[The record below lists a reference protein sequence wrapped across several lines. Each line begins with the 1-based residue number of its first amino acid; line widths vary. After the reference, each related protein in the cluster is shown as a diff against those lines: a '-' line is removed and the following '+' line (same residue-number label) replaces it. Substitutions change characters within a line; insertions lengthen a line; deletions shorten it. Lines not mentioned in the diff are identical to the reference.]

1 MQWGGCS
8 LYLCPFPRAVFC
20 QCLHCLWKKILSNQ
34 LHRSLN
40 LPLVSFLIGAFFRST
55 FLCVSTS
62 AGDLMKFVAIVRTLC
77 RSVSVLMGAN
87 WANDCLVCSGTQ
99 FLGAS
104 RLSIQN
110 TSPSL
115 SSFSAKAT
123 TCFFGRYRF
132 SVLLR
137 LMIT

>member
-1 MQWGGCS
+1 MGGLFS
-8 LYLCPFPRAVFC
+8 VSMSISTSSVLPMSPLP
-20 QCLHCLWKKILSNQ
+20 LKIMLSNQ

-40 LPLVSFLIGAFFRST
+40 LPLVSSLIGASFRST

-62 AGDLMKFVAIVRTLC
+62 AGDLMKFIAVVKTLC
-77 RSVSVLMGAN
+77 RLVSVSMGAN
-87 WANDCLVCSGTQ
+87 WANDRLVHSGTQ
-99 FLGAS
+99 FLGAAS
-104 RLSIQN
+104 RLSISN

-123 TCFFGRYRF
+123 TCFFSRYRF